1 MKYYLKENFHLLV
14 ADGQINNQLGETVY
28 TYENEFTF
36 LPKVHLYRE
45 GEEIGRVEKAWT
57 FFMMKYDLYLHGK
70 LVDSLTQKMKMFGSR
85 LEFPQLGW
93 HVEGNFTGLNYSI
106 YDEYGNLAAEVDQEI
121 LSLTQRFFIDIRQ
134 EEYEDLI
141 ILLVIAI
148 NQFDKD
154 LNSRNNAS
162 VHIHI

>member
-14 ADGQINNQLGETVY
+14 ADGQLLNELGEAVY
-28 TYENEFTF
+28 TYENEFSL
-36 LPKVHLYRE
+36 LPKVHLYRD

-57 FFMMKYDLYLHGK
+57 FFMMKYDLYLRGEF
-70 LVDSLTQKMKMFGSR
+70 VDSLTQKMKMFGSR
-85 LEFPQLGW
+85 FEFPQLGW
-93 HVEGNFTGLNYSI
+93 HVEGDFAGLNYRI
-106 YDEYGNLAAEVDQEI
+106 YDEHGNLAAEADQEI
-121 LSLTQRFFIDIRQ
+121 LTMTQRFFIDIRQ

-154 LNSRNNAS
+154 IRSRNSAS
-162 VHIHI
+162 VHVHI